1 MHTDQ
6 REERIKTRNLKKSL
20 LNQET
25 NQLEAVLH
33 LQFFRHRSK
42 PNNPQRRRRL
52 EESPDGALR
61 GPQRSRV
68 SEVNARGTMGLVRAG
83 G

>member
-6 REERIKTRNLKKSL
+6 REERIKTGNLKKSL

-25 NQLEAVLH
+25 NQLEVVLH

-42 PNNPQRRRRL
+42 PNTT
-52 EESPDGALR
+52 LR
-61 GPQRSRV
+61 EGGGLKSHQ
-68 SEVNARGTMGLVRAG
+68 MGH
-83 G
+83 